1 MRRQKYV
8 PAAIRAAMIAAMAA
22 GSMAM
27 SAHSASADQSVKIG
41 VGGSNFINLT
51 YWYLTLPGPL
61 GYWKQEGYD
70 VQFFPISGSQEAAQQ
85 LSVNN
90 LDFAEMNA
98 NVIIQSN
105 TEHQLPVRAV
115 VTNGVVGWGVAVKK
129 DGPIKSVADLKGRNV
144 GIVSLSS
151 GGIPLLKAYVKGAG
165 LNPETDV
172 NFIAT
177 GAGAQP
183 LSALQGGQVDAL
195 MYWSSALVGFQAA
208 DAGLTVLRDPAWS
221 KLPDFTLSTSQK
233 KMDEDPKMVEGVAR
247 GMAKAMVFAVANP
260 DCVRRMQ
267 WKYYPDTKP
276 TGVTDDQ
283 AVKRDLALLAA
294 VLDEQV
300 RARELNPEN
309 FVAATSVTALGAYQD
324 FLFDAGILTTK
335 VNPAQ
340 FQVGDTKFWQR
351 VNNFDKAAI
360 EAAAKA
366 CKIPD

>member
-1 MRRQKYV
+1 MRGYKT
-8 PAAIRAAMIAAMAA
+8 AAAKIRVAMIAAMAA
-22 GSMAM
+22 ASVAI
-27 SAHSASADQSVKIG
+27 SADVAAADQSVKIG

-51 YWYLTLPGPL
+51 YFYLTLPGPL

-70 VQFFPISGSQEAAQQ
+70 VQVFPISGSQEAAQQ

-90 LDFAEMNA
+90 LDFAQMSA
-98 NVIIQSN
+98 SVIIQSN
-105 TEHQLPVRAV
+105 TEHKLPVRAV

-129 DGPIKSVADLKGRNV
+129 DGPIKTVADLKGRNV
-144 GIVSLSS
+144 GIISLSS
-151 GGIPLLKAYVKGAG
+151 GGIPLLKAYLKGAG
-165 LNPETDV
+165 LNPESDV

-195 MYWSSALVGFQAA
+195 MYWSAALVGFQAA
-208 DAGLTVLRDPAWS
+208 NAGLTVLRDPAWHT
-221 KLPDFTLSTSQK
+221 LPDFTLSTSQR
-233 KMDEDPKMVEGVAR
+233 KMDEDPRMVEGIAR
-247 GMAKAMVFAVANP
+247 GMAKAMVFTEANP
-260 DCVRRMQ
+260 DCVRRIQ

-283 AVKRDLALLAA
+283 AAKRDLALLAA
-294 VLDEQV
+294 VVDEQV
-300 RARELNPEN
+300 KARELNPDN
-309 FVAATSVTALGAYQD
+309 FVAATSATAFGAYQD

-340 FQVGDTKFWQR
+340 FQVGDAKFWQR

-366 CKIPD
+366 CKIGD

>member
-1 MRRQKYV
+1 MLTT
-8 PAAIRAAMIAAMAA
+8 IRAAMIAASAA
-22 GSMAM
+22 GSMAT
-27 SAHSASADQSVKIG
+27 SAHCASAADQSVKIG

-70 VQFFPISGSQEAAQQ
+70 VQVFPISGSQEAAQQ

-98 NVIIQSN
+98 GVIIQSN
-105 TEHQLPVRAV
+105 TEHKLPVRAV

-129 DGPIKSVADLKGRNV
+129 DGPIKTAADLKGRNV

-151 GGIPLLKAYVKGAG
+151 GGIPLLKSYLKGAG
-165 LNPETDV
+165 LNPESDV

-183 LSALQGGQVDAL
+183 LSALQSGQVDAL

-208 DAGLTVLRDPAWS
+208 NAGLTVLRDPVWRT
-221 KLPDFTLSTSQK
+221 LPDFTLSSSQK
-233 KMDEDPKMVEGVAR
+233 KMDEDPKMVEGIAR
-247 GMAKAMVFAVANP
+247 GMAKAMVFAEANP

-276 TGVTDDQ
+276 TGVTDDE
-283 AVKRDLALLAA
+283 AAKRDLALLAA
-294 VLDEQV
+294 VIDEQV
-300 RARELNPEN
+300 KARALNPEN
-309 FVAATSVTALGAYQD
+309 LVATASVTAFGVYQD

-340 FQVGDTKFWQR
+340 FTVGDAKFWQR

-360 EAAAKA
+360 EAEAKA
-366 CKIPD
+366 CKILD